1 MRLGVGVRLDELER
15 KYQNYDDA
23 IAAILSF
30 IRKMVNPPVTK
41 RRGIGFTADISNP
54 K

>member
-23 IAAILSF
+23 VAAVRDL
-30 IRKMVNPPVTK
+30 MNPSATK
-41 RRGIGFTADISNP
+41 RRGADFTADIRDQ